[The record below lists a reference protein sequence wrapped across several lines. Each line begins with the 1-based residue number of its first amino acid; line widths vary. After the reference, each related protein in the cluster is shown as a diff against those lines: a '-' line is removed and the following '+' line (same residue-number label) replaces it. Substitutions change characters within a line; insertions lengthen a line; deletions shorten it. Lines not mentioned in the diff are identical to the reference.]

1 MEYIDYSIEYPPVI
15 DKHNYSLFENNNPE
29 VALNVLLVYLNVEIF
44 KVGCG

>member
-1 MEYIDYSIEYPPVI
+1 MEYIDNSIEYPTVI

-29 VALNVLLVYLNVEIF
+29 VALIVLLVHLNVEIL